1 MLSKWGA
8 DMSNKII
15 TISRQFGSGG
25 RSIGKS
31 VAARLGIP
39 CYDQEIIEKIVEESG
54 YAKEYAEEYGEYV
67 PNGSFLGKLF
77 AGRDMN
83 GHSAQ
88 DGLYVLQSNI
98 IQQLAEEGPCVIV
111 GRCAD
116 YVLRDRAELLRV
128 FIHADMEKRA
138 ERIVRLYGERADS
151 PEKRLR
157 DKDKRRAAYYQI
169 YTDMKWGDVRNYHVA
184 LDSGALGT
192 DRCVETICSLY

>member
-1 MLSKWGA
+1 MSKR
-8 DMSNKII
+8 II

-157 DKDKRRAAYYQI
+157 DNERFISAAI
-169 YTDMKWGDVRNYHVA
+169 K
-184 LDSGALGT
+184 
-192 DRCVETICSLY
+192 

>member
-1 MLSKWGA
+1 
-8 DMSNKII
+8 MSNKII

-184 LDSGALGT
+184 LNSGALGT

>member
-1 MLSKWGA
+1 
-8 DMSNKII
+8 MSNKII

-77 AGRDMN
+77 AVRDMN

>member
-1 MLSKWGA
+1 
-8 DMSNKII
+8 MSNKII